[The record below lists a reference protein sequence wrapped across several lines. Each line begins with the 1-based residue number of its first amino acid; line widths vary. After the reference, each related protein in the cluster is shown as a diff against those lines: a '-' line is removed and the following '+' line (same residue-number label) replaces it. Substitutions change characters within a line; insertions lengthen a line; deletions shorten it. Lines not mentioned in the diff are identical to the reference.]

1 MYGGEGKVITRPYRR
16 TTRKGAT
23 VLLILLLALAGFSRP
38 AAAQGEERL
47 AGGIGNEKEYKELFL
62 LSGKPVVL
70 TGQARLT
77 RSTGRDGSLQ
87 LRLSYNLKNDA
98 HQVTLTRSLTL
109 QGKEEEAL
117 GGRQQITTLEAT
129 AFSETARVGQNRYT
143 LREARFSFS
152 RITDRAGA
160 VAYYTA
166 DWNGRKV
173 YDVNGNQGSLVVE
186 LWGRSIGY
194 DQAWG
199 TTETQHVDLLFSF
212 DGRVERPGEGRQ
224 IVTYPQRW
232 SGSAALD
239 LTFNRWRRLDYV
251 ANEPVPISFAGGYLE
266 TRGEDAVLRYEV
278 DLPLLDSAGSVRSDS
293 RYRDSGSF
301 GVKTT
306 PVYRRLPV
314 PELRDLEGHWS
325 YQEVL
330 RLASLGVLSGSRYF
344 GADLPMTRGQ
354 FALALARLL
363 ELEPQGQGQA
373 AAGRVGLPLAGT
385 ATTGLRLGQA
395 AVPGRGTVSA
405 GGETSPFADVQADS
419 PYYLAVK
426 TLRDRDIVAAG
437 LYFRPL
443 DAVTRAEAV
452 TMVVRALGLE
462 ALAPPGREFSTPFR
476 DDAAI
481 PPEARAAVYVAE
493 RLGLVGGVPGGQFR
507 PKEKMTRG
515 EAAALLSR
523 TLAYLQDGLR
533 RDYQAVLRFR

>member
-1 MYGGEGKVITRPYRR
+1 MDTGPRAKVFSKI
-16 TTRKGAT
+16 AI
-23 VLLILLLALAGFSRP
+23 VFLLLALVFVVLPRP

-62 LSGKPVVL
+62 LSGKPIVL

-77 RSTGRDGSLQ
+77 RSTGRDGTLQ
-87 LRLSYNLKNDA
+87 LRLTYNLKNDVYN
-98 HQVTLTRSLTL
+98 VTLTRSLTL

-117 GGRQQITTLEAT
+117 GGRQRITTLEAT
-129 AFSETARVGQNRYT
+129 SFSETARVGQNRYT

-173 YDVNGNQGSLVVE
+173 YDVNGNLGTLVVE

-199 TTETQHVDLLFSF
+199 ATEAQHVDQILTF
-212 DGRVERPGEGRQ
+212 EGKVATTQ
-224 IVTYPQRW
+224 QRW
-232 SGSAALD
+232 SGSASLD
-239 LTFNRWRRLDYV
+239 LTYNRWRRLDYV

-266 TRGEDAVLRYEV
+266 TRGEEAALRYEV
-278 DLPLLDSAGSVRSDS
+278 DLPQFDAAGLVRADG
-293 RYRDSGSF
+293 RYRDTGSF

-330 RLASLGVLSGSRYF
+330 RLASLGALNGGRYF
-344 GADLPMTRGQ
+344 GADLPMTRGEFAQ
-354 FALALARLL
+354 ALAKLL
-363 ELEPQGQGQA
+363 ELEPHAQAQGQA
-373 AAGRVGLPLAGT
+373 ASGRTGVPLAGLAAPT
-385 ATTGLRLGQA
+385 ARLGQTAPAGRTPSTA
-395 AVPGRGTVSA
+395 ASEPL
-405 GGETSPFADVQADS
+405 PFADVPPDS
-419 PYYLAVK
+419 PYYQALKA
-426 TLRDRDIVAAG
+426 LQERNIVATG
-437 LYFRPL
+437 LYFRPR
-443 DAVTRAEAV
+443 DAITRAEAV
-452 TMVVRALGLE
+452 VMIVRALGLE
-462 ALAPPGREFSTPFR
+462 ALAPPGRDLATPFR
-476 DDAAI
+476 DDAVI
-481 PPEARAAVYVAE
+481 PAEARAAVYVAE

-507 PKEKMTRG
+507 PKDKMTRG
-515 EAAALLSR
+515 EAAALLNR

-533 RDYQAVLRFR
+533 RDYQTILRFR